1 MNVAS
6 VTVGE
11 NIQFANDRPFV
22 LVGGM
27 NVIEG
32 EDITLAVAERFV
44 EVTSELGIP
53 YVFKASF
60 DKANRSS
67 INSFRARKRRT
78 IGARSTPIRIT
89 NGVRRSTRRSSC
101 ARAPSRTRS

>member
-67 INSFRARKRRT
+67 INH
-78 IGARSTPIRIT
+78 
-89 NGVRRSTRRSSC
+89 VSC
-101 ARAPSRTRS
+101 ALSPDSRRWSIAA